1 MRKLLTDAKKWFKE
15 SGGDPSDQFLGDG
28 VKVSNIGMKWFRHF
42 KADGAAA
49 AQKWARLMA
58 AKKITELK
66 EAFTTEQLAVLNPA
80 ERAKLFWFLVTNC
93 TMHNF
98 NLGGKHA
105 AAAAAKITEEL
116 AAPAVEAMRLAGLSC
131 R

>member
-1 MRKLLTDAKKWFKE
+1 VVQA
-15 SGGDPSDQFLGDG
+15 
-28 VKVSNIGMKWFRHF
+28 F

-58 AKKITELK
+58 AKKVAEMK
-66 EAFTTEQLAVLNPA
+66 AAFTQAQLEALDPA
-80 ERAKLFWFLVTNC
+80 ERVKLFWFVVTNC
-93 TMHNF
+93 TRHNF

-105 AAAAAKITEEL
+105 TAAAAKIIGEL
-116 AAPAVEAMRLAGLSC
+116 AAPAVEAMREAGVSC